1 MTVTVADIDEWSVES
16 IREVHQAAVA
26 RSRAS
31 RDAAQGLNALSIFES
46 WEGETADAARAAVAS
61 TGKDLEM
68 DAVEAHVVAVA
79 AGQAADDLAAV
90 KNRLQVLRQKAAS
103 MDMQVDAAT
112 NTIVPAAGVSMPLM
126 EAELKAMEL
135 QPELTAI
142 VADASAVDATF
153 ATAIEIASGDG
164 PPVPPIPGSVPPTTA
179 DLAPPP
185 DSARGGG
192 YWSVDRS
199 QGGFDK
205 PVHGPV
211 APWQRAMDPSDMKQ
225 LTGPSSGMQEVAE
238 PNWPGMEAE
247 PIAHLQEAYRL
258 RITGQSFD
266 GSAEH
271 VRWIQEDGRWYQ
283 AKWIDYEFEMEH
295 VQTMKFEQ
303 DLAGLPS
310 LPTGLNDWQPTTI
323 QQIHEAVARNPRLT
337 MYIPDLCGPPVV
349 IGSGSQPIIPGLP
362 TATIPR

>member
-31 RDAAQGLNALSIFES
+31 RDAAQGLNALAIFES

-142 VADASAVDATF
+142 VADANAVDATF
-153 ATAIEIASGDG
+153 ANAIEIASGDG
-164 PPVPPIPGSVPPTTA
+164 PPIPPIPGTVAPTTA

-283 AKWIDYEFEMEH
+283 AKWVDYQFEAEH
-295 VQTMKFEQ
+295 LTKVATEH
-303 DLAGLPS
+303 DVAGLS
-310 LPTGLNDWQPTTI
+310 LPAVGLGEWEPITI
-323 QQIHEAVARNPRLT
+323 QEIHNAAAHNSRLT
-337 MYIPDLCGPPVV
+337 MYIPDICGPV
-349 IGSGSQPIIPGLP
+349 IAIGADESPITPGLP
-362 TATIPR
+362 TASVPK

>member
-16 IREVHQAAVA
+16 IREVHRAAVA

-31 RDAAQGLNALSIFES
+31 RDAAQGLNALSIFET
-46 WEGETADAARAAVAS
+46 WQGETADAARDAVAS
-61 TGKDLEM
+61 TGKNLEM

-103 MDMQVDAAT
+103 MDMQIDATT

-135 QPELTAI
+135 QPELTSI
-142 VADASAVDATF
+142 VAAANTVDAAF
-153 ATAIEIASGDG
+153 ANAIEIASGDG
-164 PPVPPIPGSVPPTTA
+164 PPVPPIPGTVPPETA
-179 DLAPPP
+179 DLKPPP

-205 PVHGPV
+205 PVQGPV
-211 APWQRAMDPSDMKQ
+211 APWQRAIDPSDMKQ
-225 LTGPSSGMQEVAE
+225 LTGPSSGMQEVVE

-271 VRWIQEDGRWYQ
+271 VRWIHEDGRWYQ
-283 AKWIDYEFEMEH
+283 AKWVDYQFEAEH
-295 VQTMKFEQ
+295 LTKVVTEQ
-303 DLAGLPS
+303 DLGGLSIPAV
-310 LPTGLNDWQPTTI
+310 GLGEWEPITI
-323 QQIHEAVARNPRLT
+323 QEIYNAAAHNPRLT
-337 MYIPDLCGPPVV
+337 MYIPDICGPV
-349 IGSGSQPIIPGLP
+349 IAIGADESPITPGLP
-362 TATIPR
+362 TASVPR